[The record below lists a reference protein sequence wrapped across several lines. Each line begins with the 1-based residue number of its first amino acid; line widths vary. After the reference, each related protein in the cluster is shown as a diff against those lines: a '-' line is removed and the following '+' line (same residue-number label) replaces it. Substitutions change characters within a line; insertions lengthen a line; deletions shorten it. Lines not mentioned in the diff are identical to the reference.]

1 MALEMIDPL
10 IREFE
15 RRNLFR
21 HAESARRVKAR
32 LLRQQI
38 SNAAHDYQRWHLH
51 ACLCNLAYIGDIR
64 RQLHRKRQRCGIPYG
79 SSHFCSI

>member
-32 LLRQQI
+32 VLRQQI
-38 SNAAHDYQRWHLH
+38 ANAAHNYQRWHLRTNPRP
-51 ACLCNLAYIGDIR
+51 AALIGFPTASAICNWPLA
-64 RQLHRKRQRCGIPYG
+64 IPQ
-79 SSHFCSI
+79 SQKAA